1 MRRLLHAALALA
13 LTCAALAPAAW
24 AQSSYRVQPGDL
36 LDVTVLEDDAL
47 NRQVLVGPDGR
58 ISLPLAGTVAAGGQ
72 TLEAVENTIADQ
84 LASNF
89 AARPSVFVALAAL
102 APPPEA
108 AEVLPGDLMSVY
120 VMGQVLNP
128 GAFEVEP
135 GLNVLQAISLAG
147 GMDRFAATKRVQI
160 RRTDPRTGQ
169 ERLFLF
175 NFRDVERGGSIQN
188 TLFMQDGDVIIVP
201 ERRLF
206 E

>member
-1 MRRLLHAALALA
+1 MRQILHAALALI
-13 LTCAALAPAAW
+13 LTCGIFASQVA
-24 AQSSYRVQPGDL
+24 AQSSYRIQPGDL
-36 LDVTVLEDDAL
+36 LDVTVLEDEAL

-58 ISLPLAGTVAAGGQ
+58 ISMPLAGTVAAGGQ
-72 TLEAVENTIADQ
+72 TIETVENTIANQ
-84 LASNF
+84 LAPNF

-108 AEVLPGDLMSVY
+108 GEVLPGELISVY
-120 VMGQVLNP
+120 VMGQVPNP
-128 GAFEVEP
+128 GQFEVEP

-147 GMDRFAATKRVQI
+147 GMDRFAATKRIQI

-169 ERLFLF
+169 ERLFIF
-175 NFRDVERGGSIQN
+175 NYRDVERGGSIQT
-188 TLFMQDGDVIIVP
+188 TLAMRDGDVIIVP